1 MKLHGGYIINI
12 HKNEKRKMKESRLG
26 SVLKN
31 GCISTHVFLCVK
43 LSRTSESREDQ
54 MCH

>member
-12 HKNEKRKMKESRLG
+12 YKNEKRKMKESRLR

-31 GCISTHVFLCVK
+31 GCISTHVFVCVK
-43 LSRTSESREDQ
+43 LSWASESGEVQ